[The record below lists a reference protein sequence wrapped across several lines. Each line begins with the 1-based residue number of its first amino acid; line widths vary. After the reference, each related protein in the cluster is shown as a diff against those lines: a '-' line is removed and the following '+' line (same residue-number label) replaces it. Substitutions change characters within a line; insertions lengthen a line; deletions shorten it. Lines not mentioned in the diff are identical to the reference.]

1 MEQFKHIQEQV
12 NQLVDSRQLDFLTGG
27 DAAVSL
33 GAAAAAIVVG
43 ILICFFGLK
52 LVKFLGALIGFFLG
66 AAIGGVIAL
75 VAGLEGLVFAGVV
88 IVGGFILGILSWF
101 IYRIGV
107 FFLVLAQVFSIGIAF
122 LQPSSSILLVVVLA
136 VALVLAIL
144 AVIFVEPFVMVVSG
158 LAGGLAAGTNIGL
171 LAGFADNGW
180 IGVGIGAVI
189 AVAGIIVQ
197 FMMHSRKVGK
207 KEKNYSKKVKEL
219 DSMESE
225 VEKARHLLDDDEDDD
240 LQDED

>member
-1 MEQFKHIQEQV
+1 MIPYWRRCGRKSWGGSCSDCCR
-12 NQLVDSRQLDFLTGG
+12 DSDLL
-27 DAAVSL
+27 
-33 GAAAAAIVVG
+33 
-43 ILICFFGLK
+43 FGLK

-207 KEKNYSKKVKEL
+207 KKRITQKRSKSLILWSLKWKKRVTC
-219 DSMESE
+219 
-225 VEKARHLLDDDEDDD
+225 
-240 LQDED
+240 